1 MMKIL
6 LCCLAGVTS
15 TLFSTKLK
23 EAASRN
29 RVDATVW
36 SASEHAVEYSIELA
50 DVVLVEP
57 QLKGSFENI
66 KAMNPNKPVILISD
80 EDFKNFNAMKIFQMA
95 YDAVNNK

>member
-1 MMKIL
+1 MKIL

-36 SASEHAVEYSIELA
+36 SASEYAVEYSIDLA

-57 QLKGSFENI
+57 QLKGSVDKI
-66 KAMNPNKPVILISD
+66 KAMNPNKPVILISED
-80 EDFKNFNAMKIFQMA
+80 DFKNFNAMKIFQMA
-95 YDAVNNK
+95 YDAVYK

>member
-1 MMKIL
+1 MKIL

-36 SASEHAVEYSIELA
+36 SASEHAVEYSIDLA

-57 QLKGSFENI
+57 QLKGSLDKI
-66 KAMNPNKPVILISD
+66 KAMNPGKPVILISED
-80 EDFKNFNAMKIFQMA
+80 DFKNFNAMKIFQMA
-95 YDAVNNK
+95 YDAVFK

>member
-1 MMKIL
+1 MKIL

-36 SASEHAVEYSIELA
+36 SASEHAVEYSIDLA

-57 QLKGSFENI
+57 QLKGSVDKI
-66 KAMNPNKPVILISD
+66 KAMNPGKPVILISED
-80 EDFKNFNAMKIFQMA
+80 DFKNFNAMTIFQMA
-95 YDAVNNK
+95 YDAVFK

>member
-1 MMKIL
+1 MKIL

-29 RVDATVW
+29 RVEATVW
-36 SASEHAVEYSIELA
+36 SASEHAVEYSIDLA

-57 QLKGSFENI
+57 QLKGSVDQI
-66 KAMNPNKPVILISD
+66 RAMSPEKPVILISED
-80 EDFKNFNAMKIFQMA
+80 DFKNFNAMKIFQMA

>member
-1 MMKIL
+1 MKIL

-36 SASEHAVEYSIELA
+36 SASEHAVEYSMELA
-50 DVVLVEP
+50 DVILVEP
-57 QLKGSFENI
+57 QLKGSVE
-66 KAMNPNKPVILISD
+66 KSKEMDPNKPVILISD
-80 EDFKNFNAMKIFQMA
+80 EDFKNFNAMKIFQRA